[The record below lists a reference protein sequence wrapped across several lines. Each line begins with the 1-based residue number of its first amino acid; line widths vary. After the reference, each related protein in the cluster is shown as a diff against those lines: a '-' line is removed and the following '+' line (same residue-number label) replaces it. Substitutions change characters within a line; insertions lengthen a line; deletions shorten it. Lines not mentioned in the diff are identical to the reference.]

1 VEPRAVPFLAET
13 PPPLKRWGE
22 LHIPNPKSEIQ
33 VSDPL
38 FWLGMSILL
47 VAVSLTAVLV
57 TLIPAVQALIRA
69 ARSVEKLADTLS
81 REFPPTLE
89 AIRLTGRE
97 ISELTDDVSEG
108 MQSAGEV
115 VKQVDHSLVTAKKQA
130 QNVQVT
136 TRSVVTGIKAA
147 WKTLTRKPPI
157 SGVRSRG
164 VDRLSPSQRS
174 GISLR
179 DSGLDARYS
188 GPYASGINGESTR
201 QRNSEGSSLP
211 DDSEEFEQV
220 RSKDS

>member
-1 VEPRAVPFLAET
+1 MRCTAAFE
-13 PPPLKRWGE
+13 
-22 LHIPNPKSEIQ
+22 IPYLKSEIQ

-57 TLIPAVQALIRA
+57 ALIPAVQALARA

-89 AIRLTGRE
+89 AIRLTGLE

-108 MQSAGEV
+108 VQSAGEV
-115 VKQVDHSLVTAKKQA
+115 VKQVDRSLGTAKKQA

-157 SGVRSRG
+157 STVRGRG

-174 GISLR
+174 AISLR
-179 DSGLDARYS
+179 DSGLDDRYS
-188 GPYASGINGESTR
+188 GDYGSLGNGESVR
-201 QRNSEGSSLP
+201 QRNSEGSSLQE
-211 DDSEEFEQV
+211 DSEELEQV
-220 RSKDS
+220 RSID

>member
-1 VEPRAVPFLAET
+1 MPIPQEFSRALTVKLDEFS
-13 PPPLKRWGE
+13 
-22 LHIPNPKSEIQ
+22 NPKSEIQ

-57 TLIPAVQALIRA
+57 TLIPAVQALTRA

-89 AIRLTGRE
+89 AIRLTGLE

-108 MQSAGEV
+108 VQTAGDV
-115 VKQVDHSLVTAKKQA
+115 VKQVDRSLGTAKKQA

-147 WKTLTRKPPI
+147 WKTLTRKPLI
-157 SGVRSRG
+157 SGRSRG
-164 VDRLSPSQRS
+164 VDRLSPSQKS
-174 GISLR
+174 AISLR
-179 DSGLDARYS
+179 DSA
-188 GPYASGINGESTR
+188 R
-201 QRNSEGSSLP
+201 QRNSEGSHL
-211 DDSEEFEQV
+211 DEDSEEFDQV